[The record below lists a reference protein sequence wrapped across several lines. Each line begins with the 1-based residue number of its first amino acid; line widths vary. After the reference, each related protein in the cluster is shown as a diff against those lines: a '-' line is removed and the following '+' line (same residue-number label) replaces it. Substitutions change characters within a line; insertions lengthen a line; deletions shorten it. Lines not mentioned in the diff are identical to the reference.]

1 VHHLS
6 VSCAQEAAKQGVKRF
21 IEVSTAQ
28 VYEPSNKPKDES
40 GKVDPWTNL
49 AKWKLQCEEDLKK
62 IPGLSVVVVRPA
74 IVYGPG
80 DKTGIG
86 TSTSFIPPP
95 SPTTDDSCLYSRMSS
110 SLIRPLLAFSLAPI
124 Q

>member
-1 VHHLS
+1 MHHLS

-28 VYEPSNKPKDES
+28 VYEPSNKAKDEN

-86 TSTSFIPPP
+86 TIQPPP
-95 SPTTDDSCLYSRMSS
+95 PNV
-110 SLIRPLLAFSLAPI
+110 LL
-124 Q
+124 QR